1 MENRR
6 LYTRRQLG
14 KLALAALPLA
24 AAARVTSKIHGVEIG
39 VAAYS
44 YNTLPREGLLD
55 VILRSMTDSQ
65 LGDCLLYAPPTE
77 PVNLADKARPRVRG
91 RGPVDPNR
99 AAALEAL
106 RQWHLKVPLSFYTA
120 IRKRFAAAG
129 LEIATYEPSF
139 VWPVMDEDI
148 DKACQVTKA
157 LGAKYL
163 AEAFTKSVAK
173 RVAPISDRY
182 GIKVAF
188 QGRPFLVTDP
198 DAMRKPADFEEVFS
212 YSKNFG
218 SSIDTGDATAGGW
231 DVLKFIEDTHDR
243 VFSLNLK
250 DRTKAGVSVPWGEG
264 DAPLRE
270 VLQLIRNR
278 KYPVRCY
285 IDCDYATAEGGS
297 RLTDI
302 QRCYE
307 FAKTALA

>member
-1 MENRR
+1 M
-6 LYTRRQLG
+6 YTRRQIAQF
-14 KLALAALPLA
+14 ALTALPLS
-24 AAARVTSKIHGVEIG
+24 AAARVSSRIHGVQIG

-44 YNTLPREGLLD
+44 YSTLPREGLLD
-55 VILRSMTDSQ
+55 VILRSMTESH
-65 LGDCLLYAPPTE
+65 LGDCLLYAPATE
-77 PVNLADKARPRVRG
+77 PVALADKARPRLRG
-91 RGPVDPNR
+91 RGPATPER

-106 RQWHLKVPLSFYTA
+106 RQWHLKVPLSNYTA
-120 IRKRFAAAG
+120 IRKRFADAG

-163 AEAFTKSVAK
+163 AEAFTRSVAK

-182 GIKVAF
+182 GIRVAF
-188 QGRPFLVTDP
+188 QGRPLNTADP
-198 DAMRKPADFEEVFS
+198 DAMSKPADFEEAFG

-218 SSIDTGDATAGGW
+218 GSIDTGDATAGGW

-264 DAPLRE
+264 DSRLKE

-278 KYPVRCY
+278 KYPIRCY

-302 QRCYE
+302 QRCFD
-307 FAKTALA
+307 FAKTVLA

>member
-1 MENRR
+1 M
-6 LYTRRQLG
+6 YTRRQIS
-14 KLALAALPLA
+14 KLALAGLPLA
-24 AAARVTSKIHGVEIG
+24 AAAKVASKIHGVEIG

-55 VILRSMTDSQ
+55 VILHSMTDSQ
-65 LGDCLLYAPPTE
+65 LGDCLLYAPATE
-77 PVNLADKARPRVRG
+77 PVDLADKARPRVRG
-91 RGPVDPNR
+91 RGPVDP
-99 AAALEAL
+99 AALEAL

-120 IRKRFAAAG
+120 IRKRFADAG
-129 LEIATYEPSF
+129 LDFATYEPSF
-139 VWPVMDEDI
+139 VWPVQDEDI

-173 RVAPISDRY
+173 RVAPISDKY

-188 QGRPFLVTDP
+188 QGRPFFVTDP
-198 DAMRKPADFEEVFS
+198 DAMKKPADFEEAFS

-250 DRTKAGVSVPWGEG
+250 DRTKAGVSVPWGQG
-264 DAPLRE
+264 DSRLKE
-270 VLQLIRNR
+270 ILQLIRNK
-278 KYPVRCY
+278 KYPGRCY

-297 RLTDI
+297 RLADI
-302 QRCYE
+302 QRCYD
-307 FAKTALA
+307 FAKNALA